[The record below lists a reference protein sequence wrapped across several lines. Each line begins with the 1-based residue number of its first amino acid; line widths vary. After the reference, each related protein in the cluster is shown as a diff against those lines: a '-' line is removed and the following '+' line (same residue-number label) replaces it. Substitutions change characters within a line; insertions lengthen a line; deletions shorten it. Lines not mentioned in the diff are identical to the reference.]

1 MAGPC
6 GPATDRLTPTAPTEE
21 DAVRLVSFEGGFGR
35 LEDGAVV
42 PMGPSLVDWLAFGTQ
57 GVATGRPLPLAET
70 RLLAPVP
77 RPGKIVC
84 IGLNYRDHA
93 RETGQEIPSE
103 PVLFSKYANSVVGPG
118 ADVVVPPEADRI
130 DYEAELAVVIGR
142 RASAVSADQ
151 ALGHV
156 AGYACANDV
165 SSRSLQF
172 RSSQWLLGKAI
183 DTFLPIGP
191 YLVTADEVPDPQA
204 LGIRCLVNDEVRQ
217 HSDTG
222 QMIFGVAEL
231 VAFASRTITLEPG
244 DVLITGT
251 PSGVGMAADPPRY
264 LRLGDRMRVEID
276 GLGELDN
283 TLRAR
288 S

>member
-1 MAGPC
+1 
-6 GPATDRLTPTAPTEE
+6 
-21 DAVRLVSFEGGFGR
+21 
-35 LEDGAVV
+35 VV
-42 PMGPSLVDWLAFGTQ
+42 PMGPSLADWLAFGTQ
-57 GVATGRPLPLAET
+57 SVATGVPRPLAGL

-84 IGLNYRDHA
+84 VGLNYRDHA
-93 RETGQEIPSE
+93 NETGQPIPSE

-118 ADVVVPPEADRI
+118 ADVVVPPDAEKI

-142 RASAVSADQ
+142 RASAVPNGEVLD
-151 ALGHV
+151 HV
-156 AGYACANDV
+156 AGYTCANDV

-183 DTFLPIGP
+183 DTFLPLGP

-204 LGIRCLVNDEVRQ
+204 LGIRCLVNDELRQ
-217 HSDTG
+217 SSDTG

-231 VAFASRTITLEPG
+231 VSFTSRTITLEPG

-251 PSGVGMAADPPRY
+251 PAGVGMAADPPRY
-264 LRLGDRMRVEID
+264 LRPGDRMRIEID
-276 GLGELDN
+276 GVGELDN
-283 TLRAR
+283 TVRTSR
-288 S
+288 

>member
-1 MAGPC
+1 
-6 GPATDRLTPTAPTEE
+6 
-21 DAVRLVSFEGGFGR
+21 VRLVSFEGGFGR
-35 LEDGAVV
+35 VEEDAVV

-57 GVATGRPLPLAET
+57 GVATGAPRPLAEV

-84 IGLNYRDHA
+84 VGLNYRDHA
-93 RETGQEIPSE
+93 KETGQPIPSE

-118 ADVVVPPEADRI
+118 ADVVVPPGAGKI

-142 RASAVSADQ
+142 TASAVPSGE
-151 ALGHV
+151 ALDHV
-156 AGYACANDV
+156 AGYTCANDV

-172 RSSQWLLGKAI
+172 RSGQWLLGKAI
-183 DTFLPIGP
+183 DTFLPLGP
-191 YLVTADEVPDPQA
+191 FLVTADEVPDPQA
-204 LGIRCLVNDEVRQ
+204 LGIRCLVNGELRQ
-217 HSDTG
+217 SSDTG
-222 QMIFGVAEL
+222 QMVFGVAEL
-231 VAFASRTITLEPG
+231 VSFTSRTITLEPG
-244 DVLITGT
+244 DVLVTGT

-264 LRLGDRMRVEID
+264 LGAGDRVRVEID

-283 TLRAR
+283 TVRVR

>member
-1 MAGPC
+1 M
-6 GPATDRLTPTAPTEE
+6 
-21 DAVRLVSFEGGFGR
+21 RLVSFEGGFGR
-35 LEDGAVV
+35 VEDGTVV
-42 PMGPSLVDWLAFGTQ
+42 PMGPSLADWLAFGTQ
-57 GVATGRPLPLAET
+57 SVATGAPRPLAEL

-84 IGLNYRDHA
+84 VGLNYRDHA
-93 RETGQEIPSE
+93 NETGQPIPSE

-118 ADVVVPPEADRI
+118 ADVVVPPDAGKI

-142 RASAVSADQ
+142 RASAVPIGE
-151 ALGHV
+151 ALDHV
-156 AGYACANDV
+156 AGYTCANDV

-183 DTFLPIGP
+183 DTFLPLGP

-204 LGIRCLVNDEVRQ
+204 LGIRCLVNGELRQ
-217 HSDTG
+217 SSDTG

-231 VAFASRTITLEPG
+231 VSFASRTITLEPG

-251 PSGVGMAADPPRY
+251 PAGVGMAADPPRY
-264 LRLGDRMRVEID
+264 LRPGDRMRIEID

-283 TLRAR
+283 TVRASR
-288 S
+288 

>member
-1 MAGPC
+1 
-6 GPATDRLTPTAPTEE
+6 
-21 DAVRLVSFEGGFGR
+21 VRLVSFEGGFGR
-35 LEDGAVV
+35 VEDGTAV
-42 PMGPSLVDWLAFGTQ
+42 PMGPSLADWLAFGTQ
-57 GVATGRPLPLAET
+57 SVATGVPRPLAEL

-84 IGLNYRDHA
+84 VGLNYRDHA
-93 RETGQEIPSE
+93 NETGQPIPSE

-118 ADVVVPPEADRI
+118 ADVVVPPDADKI

-142 RASAVSADQ
+142 RASAVATGE
-151 ALGHV
+151 ALDHV
-156 AGYACANDV
+156 AGYTCANDV

-183 DTFLPIGP
+183 DTFLPLGP

-204 LGIRCLVNDEVRQ
+204 LGIRCLVNGELRQ
-217 HSDTG
+217 SSDTG

-231 VAFASRTITLEPG
+231 VSFASRTITLEPG

-251 PSGVGMAADPPRY
+251 PAGVGMAADPPRY
-264 LRLGDRMRVEID
+264 LRPGDRMRIEID

-283 TLRAR
+283 TVRASR
-288 S
+288 

>member
-1 MAGPC
+1 
-6 GPATDRLTPTAPTEE
+6 
-21 DAVRLVSFEGGFGR
+21 VRLVSFEGGFGR
-35 LEDGAVV
+35 VEDGTVV
-42 PMGPSLVDWLAFGTQ
+42 PMGPSLADWLAFGTQ
-57 GVATGRPLPLAET
+57 SVATGAPRPLAGL

-84 IGLNYRDHA
+84 VGLNYRDHA
-93 RETGQEIPSE
+93 NETSQPIPSE

-118 ADVVVPPEADRI
+118 ADVVVPPDAEKI

-142 RASAVSADQ
+142 RASAVPNGE
-151 ALGHV
+151 ALDHV
-156 AGYACANDV
+156 AGYTCANDV

-183 DTFLPIGP
+183 DTFLPLGP

-204 LGIRCLVNDEVRQ
+204 LGIRCLVNDELRQ
-217 HSDTG
+217 SSDTG

-231 VAFASRTITLEPG
+231 VSFTSRTITLEPG

-251 PSGVGMAADPPRY
+251 PAGVGMAADPPRY
-264 LRLGDRMRVEID
+264 LRPGDRMRIEID
-276 GLGELDN
+276 GVGELDN
-283 TLRAR
+283 TVRTSR
-288 S
+288 